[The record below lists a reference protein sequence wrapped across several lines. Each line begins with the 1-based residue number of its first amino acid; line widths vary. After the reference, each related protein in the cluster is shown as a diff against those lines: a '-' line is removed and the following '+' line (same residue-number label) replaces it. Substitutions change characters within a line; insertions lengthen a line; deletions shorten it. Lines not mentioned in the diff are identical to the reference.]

1 MNIEATEQEL
11 QALAGLL
18 DAAVRGSGLRA
29 AKDASVWIDKIEDAL
44 TPQHKDGEDGSNADG
59 N

>member
-18 DAAVRGSGLRA
+18 DAAVRGAGLRA
-29 AKDASVWIDKIEDAL
+29 AKDASVWIDKIEAAL
-44 TPQHKDGEDGSNADG
+44 TPQQKDDEDGSNADG